1 VSTKSLIVNRKD
13 FKRIAKLRIKEAKI
27 LLDNGYYSG
36 AYYLAGY
43 AVECAL
49 KARIAKDI
57 KQHDFPDRKL
67 ANAVNIHKLEELLT
81 YSGEKENLIEA
92 IEADQILELNW
103 TIVKDWKVTDRYRD
117 NITQKDAHDLYLAVT
132 QRVHGVLTWLKKCW

>member
-1 VSTKSLIVNRKD
+1 M
-13 FKRIAKLRIKEAKI
+13 
-27 LLDNGYYSG
+27 LDNGYYSG